1 MWSTSDLALGLGL
14 VVMPSH
20 MSQFLDFGLNYIFFL
35 VGTNN
40 KNAWPVTHFM
50 SLTSSQS
57 PLLLFLMIISCKVM

>member
-35 VGTNN
+35 WEQTIKMPG
-40 KNAWPVTHFM
+40 
-50 SLTSSQS
+50 LS
-57 PLLLFLMIISCKVM
+57 PTLCLLPFPSPQFCFS